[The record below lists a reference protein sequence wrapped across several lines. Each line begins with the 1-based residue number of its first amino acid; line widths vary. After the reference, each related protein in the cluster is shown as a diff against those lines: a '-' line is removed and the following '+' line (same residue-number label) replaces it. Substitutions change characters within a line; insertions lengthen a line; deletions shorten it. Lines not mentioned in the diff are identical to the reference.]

1 MYKIIEDF
9 DLKRIIIYFILF
21 MLFIVL
27 LPLTI
32 IGFKDRGLKEIKRYE
47 VNENIDY
54 HKNQLNGKEF
64 KNIKVYNKNKVSEI
78 NLEEYIIGVVA
89 AEMPAS
95 FNEEALKAQAVA
107 ARTFAVSKILV
118 NCKDAKDGHICDSVH
133 CQVYVGKDE
142 RIEKWNKDKDKDKG
156 EEYWNKIK
164 GAVEDTKG
172 EILIYEGSL
181 VLNPQYFAVS
191 SGKTENADEIFTFS
205 QSYLKSVQSPGEEIA
220 PKYKS
225 KEIFSYNE
233 FITKVNENYKDAH
246 LNRDNLLKQV
256 KILERTEGGAV
267 KTIGLGQHTLTGVEF
282 RKLFNL
288 NSANFNITFEKGKIE
303 IQCLGYGHGVGMSQW
318 GANVMGKDNKT
329 YKEILSHY
337 YKGIDI
343 KNINK

>member
-1 MYKIIEDF
+1 MYKAIRNF
-9 DLKRIIIYFILF
+9 DLKRIIICFMLF

-27 LPLTI
+27 LPLII
-32 IGFKDRGLKEIKRYE
+32 IGFKDNSIKEIKRYQG
-47 VNENIDY
+47 NENVAY
-54 HKNQLNGKEF
+54 YKNQLDGKDF
-64 KNIKVYNKNKVSEI
+64 KNIKVYNKEKNKVSEI

-89 AEMPAS
+89 SEMPAN

-107 ARTFAVSKILV
+107 ARTFAVSKILF
-118 NCKDAKDGHICDSVH
+118 NCKEAKGGHICDGMH

-142 RIEKWNKDKDKDKG
+142 RVKKWGKDKG

-164 GAVEDTKG
+164 EAVEKTNG
-172 EILIYEGSL
+172 EILICEGSL

-191 SGKTENADEIFTFS
+191 SGKTENSDEVFTFS
-205 QSYLKSVQSPGEEIA
+205 QSYLKSVESPGEEIA

-225 KEIFSYNE
+225 KEIFTYKE
-233 FITKVNENYKDAH
+233 FIIKVNEFYKDDY
-246 LNRDNLLKQV
+246 LNSENLLKEV

-267 KTIGLGQHTLTGVEF
+267 KNIRLGEYTLTGVEF

-288 NSANFNITFEKGKIE
+288 NSANFNINFEKDKIE
-303 IQCLGYGHGVGMSQW
+303 IQCVGYGHGVGMSQW

-337 YKGIDI
+337 YKGIEI
-343 KNINK
+343 ENINK